1 MKYNQYSISF
11 VICNKMSNLAKPKRP
26 YFSSGPCVKR
36 PGWSLNALQNALV
49 SRSHRA
55 AVSLKRIQEVISKT
69 KSILKIPNDFHV
81 GIVPGSD
88 TGAVEIALWNLLGP
102 KGVDVFGWEAFSNG
116 WISDVVEELKIEDVR
131 TFKAEYGN
139 IPDLTKADF
148 TRDIVFTWNG
158 TTSGVCVPNANWISA
173 NREGLT
179 ICDATSAV
187 FAMDIDWSKIDVL
200 TFSWQK
206 CMGGEAAHGVLI
218 MSPRAV
224 QRLESHPPKRAMPKL
239 FNIMK
244 GDKVNLSIFDGST
257 INTPSM
263 LCVEDALD
271 SLKWIESIGGV
282 DACIAQGKQKLDL
295 FKAWIK
301 KSGKYALLAKSD
313 DIASTTS
320 VCLKIDTEF
329 YNALDSKKQ
338 GEFAKAVASYLE
350 ANEIALDAASYRD
363 APAGIRIWCGA
374 TVEASDIEL
383 LLPWLD
389 IAYDEAVK
397 KLSN

>member
-1 MKYNQYSISF
+1 
-11 VICNKMSNLAKPKRP
+11 MSNLAKPKRP

-36 PGWSLNALQNALV
+36 PGWSFNALQNALV

-55 AVSLKRIQEVISKT
+55 TISLKRIQEVISKT
-69 KSILKIPNDFHV
+69 KSILKIPSDFHV

-88 TGAVEIALWNLLGP
+88 TGAVEIALWNILGP

-116 WISDVVEELKIEDVR
+116 WISDIVDELKIEDVR
-131 TFKAEYGN
+131 TFKAEYGS

-148 TRDIVFTWNG
+148 TRDVVFTWNG
-158 TTSGVCVPNANWISA
+158 TTSGVCVPNANWISDS
-173 NREGLT
+173 REGLT

-224 QRLESHPPKRAMPKL
+224 QRLEAHPPKRPMPKL

-282 DACIAQGKQKLDL
+282 DACIAGGKQKLDL
-295 FKAWIK
+295 FKNWIK
-301 KSGKYALLAKSD
+301 KSGNYALLAKSD

-320 VCLKIDTEF
+320 VCLKIDTKF
-329 YNALDSKKQ
+329 YNALDAKKQ
-338 GEFAKAVASYLE
+338 GEFAKTVASYLE

-374 TVEASDIEL
+374 TVETSDIEL

-389 IAYDEAVK
+389 MAYNEAVK

>member
-69 KSILKIPNDFHV
+69 KSILKIPSDFHV

-139 IPDLTKADF
+139 IPDLT
-148 TRDIVFTWNG
+148 
-158 TTSGVCVPNANWISA
+158 
-173 NREGLT
+173 
-179 ICDATSAV
+179 ATSAV

-295 FKAWIK
+295 LKAWIK

-329 YNALDSKKQ
+329 YNALEAKKQ